1 MTCSIIAID
10 GPAGVGKTTIAKKL
24 SKKLNAP
31 VLFSGQ
37 LYRAVAYEMI
47 KNKINLSQENKIIQI
62 AKKLDMSI
70 YIERALYT
78 EKIDLVSS
86 KISSNKSLRKALIT
100 YQRKFP
106 KIQKKSINHV
116 IIEGRDI
123 GTIIFPKAKAKFFM
137 WASSKIRA
145 KRRFDQIKK
154 TSKKA
159 KLSLIHKEIEKRDLR
174 DMTRKVA
181 PMIPAADS
189 YLIDNTNYDIPQTF
203 NAILKILNEKN

>member
-1 MTCSIIAID
+1 MSCNVITID

-24 SKKLNAP
+24 SKKINAP

-37 LYRAVAYEMI
+37 LYRAVAYEII
-47 KNKINLSQENKIIQI
+47 KNKINLSQKNKIIQI
-62 AKKLDMSI
+62 ANKLDMNAYS
-70 YIERALYT
+70 EKSLYT
-78 EKIDLVSS
+78 TEIDTISS
-86 KISSNKSLRKALIT
+86 KISSNKLLRKALVN
-100 YQRKFP
+100 YQRRFP
-106 KIQKKSINHV
+106 NIQKKRIKFV

-123 GTIIFPKAKAKFFM
+123 GTVIFPKAKVKFFM

-145 KRRFDQIKK
+145 KRRYDQVKK

-159 KLSLIHKEIEKRDLR
+159 KLTVIHNEIEKRDFR
-174 DMTRKVA
+174 DMNRKIA

>member
-1 MTCSIIAID
+1 MPCSVIAID

-24 SKKLNAP
+24 SKKINAP

-37 LYRAVAYEMI
+37 LYRAVAYEI
-47 KNKINLSQENKIIQI
+47 IRNNINLSQENKIIQI
-62 AKKLDMSI
+62 AKKLDMST
-70 YIERALYT
+70 YSKRVLYT
-78 EKIDLVSS
+78 EEIDLISS
-86 KISSNKSLRKALIT
+86 KISSNKELRKALVS
-100 YQRKFP
+100 YQRSFP
-106 KIQKKSINHV
+106 KIQKKRIKHV

-123 GTIIFPKAKAKFFM
+123 GTVIFPRAKVKFFM

-145 KRRFDQIKK
+145 KRRYDQAKK

-159 KLSLIHKEIEKRDLR
+159 KLSSIHKEIDKRDLR

-181 PMIPAADS
+181 PMVPAADS

-203 NAILKILNEKN
+203 NAILRILNEKN

>member
-1 MTCSIIAID
+1 MSCNVIAID

-24 SKKLNAP
+24 SKKINAP

-47 KNKINLSQENKIIQI
+47 KNKINLSQKNKITQI
-62 AKKLDMSI
+62 AKQLDMGM
-70 YIERALYT
+70 YNERILYN
-78 EKIDLVSS
+78 EEIDLISS
-86 KISSNKSLRKALIT
+86 KISSEKQLRKALIN

-106 KIQKKSINHV
+106 KIQKKSIKHV

-123 GTIIFPKAKAKFFM
+123 GTVIFPKARVKFFM

-145 KRRFDQIKK
+145 KRRYDQVKK
-154 TSKKA
+154 TSKRA
-159 KLSLIHKEIEKRDLR
+159 KLSSIHKEIDKRDLR
-174 DMTRKVA
+174 DMNRKIA
-181 PMIPAADS
+181 PMVPAADS

-203 NAILKILNEKN
+203 NAILKILDENI

>member
-1 MTCSIIAID
+1 MPCSVIAID

-24 SKKLNAP
+24 SKKINAP

-37 LYRAVAYEMI
+37 LYRAVAYEI
-47 KNKINLSQENKIIQI
+47 IRNNINLSQENKIIQI
-62 AKKLDMSI
+62 AKKLDMST
-70 YIERALYT
+70 YSKRVLYT
-78 EKIDLVSS
+78 EEIDL
-86 KISSNKSLRKALIT
+86 ISSNKELRKALVS
-100 YQRKFP
+100 YQRSFP
-106 KIQKKSINHV
+106 KIQKKRIKHV

-123 GTIIFPKAKAKFFM
+123 GTVIFPRAKVKFFM

-145 KRRFDQIKK
+145 KRRYDQVKK

-159 KLSLIHKEIEKRDLR
+159 KLSSIHKEIDKRDIR
-174 DMTRKVA
+174 DMTRSVA
-181 PMIPAADS
+181 PMVPAADS

>member
-1 MTCSIIAID
+1 MVCSVIAID

-24 SKKLNAP
+24 SKKINAP

-47 KNKINLSQENKIIQI
+47 KNKINTSEENKIIQI

-70 YIERALYT
+70 YSERVLYT
-78 EKIDLVSS
+78 AKIDLISS
-86 KISSNKSLRKALIT
+86 KISSNKLLRKALIS
-100 YQRKFP
+100 YQRNFP
-106 KIQKKSINHV
+106 KIQKNRIKHV

-123 GTIIFPKAKAKFFM
+123 GTVIFPKAKFKFFM

-145 KRRFDQIKK
+145 KRRYEQIKK

-159 KLSLIHKEIEKRDLR
+159 KLLSIHKEIDRRDLR
-174 DMTRKVA
+174 DMNRKVA
-181 PMIPAADS
+181 PMIPAVDS

-203 NAILKILNEKN
+203 NAILKILNKKN